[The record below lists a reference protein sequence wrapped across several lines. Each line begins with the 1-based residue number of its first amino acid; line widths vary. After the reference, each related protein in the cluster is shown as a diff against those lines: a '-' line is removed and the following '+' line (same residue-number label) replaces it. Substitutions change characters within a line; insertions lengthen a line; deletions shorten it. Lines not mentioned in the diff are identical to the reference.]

1 MITLPIILFVSL
13 LVIAIELGSIITSM
27 YISKRR

>member
-1 MITLPIILFVSL
+1 MITLPIILFVPL